1 MFQNLSSDVIED
13 LLFFIYTGNTPNL
26 AKVEARN
33 FKFLSEHAGMK
44 NIKNSPPPPLPR
56 GEGETI
62 FNDWGGGHIK
72 FEGYLSFLKLFSQ
85 KYIYFFWTFD
95 Y

>member
-1 MFQNLSSDVIED
+1 MFQNLSSDVVED

-26 AKVEARN
+26 AKVEARGV
-33 FKFLSEHAGMK
+33 KFLSEHVGMK
-44 NIKNSPPPPLPR
+44 NIKNYPPPPLTR
-56 GEGETI
+56 GDGETI
-62 FNDWGGGHIK
+62 FNDGGGAYKIGRL
-72 FEGYLSFLKLFSQ
+72 FVLLKLFSQ